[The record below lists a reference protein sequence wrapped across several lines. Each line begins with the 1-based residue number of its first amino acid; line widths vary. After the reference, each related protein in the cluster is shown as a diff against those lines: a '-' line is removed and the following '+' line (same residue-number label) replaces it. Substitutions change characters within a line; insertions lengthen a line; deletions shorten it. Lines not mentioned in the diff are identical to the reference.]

1 MRHFLLVLP
10 PGTIAPCTLGMFAAT
25 AVARLIAPPCCA
37 LFAAPTLRGAALL
50 AVDVAAVAAR
60 ADQHLH
66 EAACAEIQAR
76 GCICLFAIVA
86 QTWTKG
92 SAGGI
97 LPRQTCLGTLWGAA
111 PIQTCRLG
119 SAPRLSS
126 TKTDT

>member
-1 MRHFLLVLP
+1 MRHFLSVLL
-10 PGTIAPCTLGMFAAT
+10 PGTIAPGTLGMLAAT
-25 AVARLIAPPCCA
+25 TAARLIAPPGSA

-66 EAACAEIQAR
+66 EAACAQIQAR
-76 GCICLFAIVA
+76 GRICLFAVAA
-86 QTWTKG
+86 QTWTRAT
-92 SAGGI
+92 SGGI

-111 PIQTCRLG
+111 PMRTARLL
-119 SAPRLSS
+119 SASRLSS